1 MKLLLWVAALLMC
14 LALPVRGQDI
24 RIVTEE
30 FPPYNYSDN
39 GLAEGLS
46 SEVVQAVLAETGLT
60 AEFLFLPWARAYLT
74 AQNSKNTVIFSIGR
88 IPERE
93 DLFEWLG
100 VIAPYN
106 TSLYKLANRTDLTVN
121 SLSDAKDY
129 SIGVSVEDVIYQYL
143 KSQNFS
149 NLDIVG
155 EDILNIRKLALGRL
169 DVIAFDEAAFQ
180 YYLDLEDI
188 DPALFERIY
197 RLEDISGGLYM
208 AINKDSDPD
217 LIQALKRGLEAIK
230 HNGTYEQ
237 ILNRHRL
244 MN

>member
-1 MKLLLWVAALLMC
+1 MATLLMC
-14 LALPVRGQDI
+14 LALPARAQDI

-39 GLAEGLS
+39 GLAKGLS

-74 AQNSKNTVIFSIGR
+74 AQNTKNTVIFSIGR

-93 DLFEWLG
+93 DLFEWIG

-106 TSLYKLANRTDLTVN
+106 TSLCKLASRTDLTIE

-143 KSQNFS
+143 KSQNFT

-155 EDILNIRKLALGRL
+155 EDILNIRKLALSRL
-169 DVIAFDEAAFQ
+169 DLIAFDEAAFQ

-188 DPALFERIY
+188 NPALFDRIY
-197 RLEDISGGLYM
+197 RLDDISGGLYM
-208 AINKDSDPD
+208 AINKDSDPE
-217 LIQALKRGLEAIK
+217 LIQSLKGGLEAIK
-230 HNGTYEQ
+230 ADGTYEQ
-237 ILNRHRL
+237 ILNRHRV